1 MKLTSD
7 NKYVKAGLTIF
18 FTAIAIMLAYFLF
31 FRLDTIMK
39 GLKNVNRVLAP
50 IFYGLVMAYLMT
62 PLLNIIEKKWIIPW
76 FDNKNILVKDKNRK
90 KHIRMIC
97 VTLTLLLVLLLIYT
111 FFATVIPQLY
121 LSLQSLI
128 SQFSTYTEN
137 ISIWLNDLSDKNP
150 EIASFL
156 MKNLDNYT
164 TEADDFLSDVVLPNL
179 QKFLLPNINNLLNS
193 VSASLMKIVKFV
205 WNFII
210 GLIISIYVLAG
221 KERFAAGS
229 IRLCYAG
236 LKRKTA
242 NKFIDAVR
250 FTHRTFI
257 GFLTGKVIDSL
268 LIGII
273 CYVCC
278 LIMKMPY
285 AVLISVVVGVTNIVP
300 VFGPYIGAIP
310 SILIILLVDPKK
322 ALYFAIFII
331 ILQQF
336 DGNFLGP
343 KILSQSTGLT
353 SFWIIFSITLFGGFF
368 GIIGMLIGVP
378 ITAVVAAGIQK
389 ITDSKLKKKN
399 LPTETEAYERVGYIS
414 EEGEITPYVYKKLE
428 SKKNPSESAAY
439 KLFSAIGSFIKKVA
453 ILIFEFIKA
462 LFSKIGIFFKK
473 RFHK

>member
-156 MKNLDNYT
+156 MKNL
-164 TEADDFLSDVVLPNL
+164 
-179 QKFLLPNINNLLNS
+179 
-193 VSASLMKIVKFV
+193 
-205 WNFII
+205 
-210 GLIISIYVLAG
+210 
-221 KERFAAGS
+221 
-229 IRLCYAG
+229 
-236 LKRKTA
+236 
-242 NKFIDAVR
+242 
-250 FTHRTFI
+250 
-257 GFLTGKVIDSL
+257 
-268 LIGII
+268 
-273 CYVCC
+273 
-278 LIMKMPY
+278 
-285 AVLISVVVGVTNIVP
+285 
-300 VFGPYIGAIP
+300 
-310 SILIILLVDPKK
+310 
-322 ALYFAIFII
+322 
-331 ILQQF
+331 
-336 DGNFLGP
+336 
-343 KILSQSTGLT
+343 
-353 SFWIIFSITLFGGFF
+353 
-368 GIIGMLIGVP
+368 
-378 ITAVVAAGIQK
+378 
-389 ITDSKLKKKN
+389 
-399 LPTETEAYERVGYIS
+399 
-414 EEGEITPYVYKKLE
+414 
-428 SKKNPSESAAY
+428 
-439 KLFSAIGSFIKKVA
+439 
-453 ILIFEFIKA
+453 
-462 LFSKIGIFFKK
+462 
-473 RFHK
+473 